1 MPLVISETL
10 VTVRAIKHGR
20 VSYFAADTDYDAHL
34 LIDALRKAGFAVER
48 L

>member
-20 VSYFAADTDYDAHL
+20 VSYFTADTDY
-34 LIDALRKAGFAVER
+34 DALRKAGFAVER